1 MTRTIEIPIPDD
13 LLRLVDARSRESGLR
28 REDYIRAVLSR
39 DVTGAPSFGEI
50 LKPFREEV
58 NASGATDEDLARL
71 FSSARD
77 ERFRERNR

>member
-39 DVTGAPSFGEI
+39 EVTGTPSFSDI
-50 LKPFREEV
+50 LRPFREEV
-58 NASGATDEDLARL
+58 NASGADDEDLDRL
-71 FSSARD
+71 FLTARD
-77 ERFRERNR
+77 DSFRERNR